1 MDKKR
6 LIPVKREE
14 YNRLLAE
21 KATIRAA
28 QKAGVYPEI
37 INKMITLYHAEVED
51 YRQTY
56 PE

>member
-1 MDKKR
+1 MDRKHF
-6 LIPVKREE
+6 IPVKREE

-37 INKMITLYHAEVED
+37 ISKMIALYHAEVEE
-51 YRQTY
+51 YKQTY